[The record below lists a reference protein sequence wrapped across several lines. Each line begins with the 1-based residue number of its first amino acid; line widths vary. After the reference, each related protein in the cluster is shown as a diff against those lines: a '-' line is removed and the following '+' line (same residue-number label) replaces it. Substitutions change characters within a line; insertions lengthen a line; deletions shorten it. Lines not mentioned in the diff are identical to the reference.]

1 MSIVLV
7 GGMDRLGDKYLKEA
21 RELGM
26 DLKIFSQGKQNM
38 EKRIKHADALVIFT
52 NMISHQAR
60 HDAYGAA
67 KKQGIPVVMHHAC
80 GVCTFRECLNCL
92 NQMNQTAD
100 NARNLSEKRGRI

>member
-1 MSIVLV
+1 
-7 GGMDRLGDKYLKEA
+7 MDRLGNKYLKEA

-26 DLKIFSQGKQNM
+26 DLTIFSQAKQNM
-38 EKRIKHADALVIFT
+38 EKKIMHADAVVIFT

-60 HDAYGAA
+60 HEAYGAA

-92 NQMNQTAD
+92 NQMNQASG
-100 NARNLSEKRGRI
+100 NAHNLSEKRGRN

>member
-26 DLKIFSQGKQNM
+26 DLKIFSQAKQHM
-38 EKRIKHADALVIFT
+38 KKRIEHADAVVIFT

-60 HDAYGAA
+60 HDAYNAA
-67 KKQGIPVVMHHAC
+67 RKQGIPVVMHHTC
-80 GVCTFRECLNCL
+80 GVCTFRECLNGL
-92 NQMNQTAD
+92 IPMNQPIG
-100 NARNLSEKRGRI
+100 NAHTLPEKRGQN